1 MSYTA
6 LAVLVITL
14 NQKEQHGCQSIPAFD
29 YYMAPGVLKTFKKQF
44 KQTIDDILIYTDF
57 DKFAATNGIDREIEK
72 LESIDF
78 DISIFDKYSRESEQ
92 LKRAFRISYD
102 IAMKK
107 TKKIVSQAMEAF
119 IHDTNVIDTNGN
131 ERIYPTINLGTD
143 I

>member
-57 DKFAATNGIDREIEK
+57 DKFAATNGIDREENK
-72 LESIDF
+72 ENSF
-78 DISIFDKYSRESEQ
+78 TGYGSFYTRYKCYRH
-92 LKRAFRISYD
+92 KW
-102 IAMKK
+102 K
-107 TKKIVSQAMEAF
+107 
-119 IHDTNVIDTNGN
+119 
-131 ERIYPTINLGTD
+131 
-143 I
+143 